1 MAMALGCSA
10 CELTVS
16 TRVFKLAVDAGV
28 GGSTGGG
35 WSERIMTVKGSDR
48 LEIVSR
54 LSGASKADMGQT
66 DNTGTSGSAK
76 LTTPAA
82 DSSALAVAWGSG
94 SAGAG
99 HGRFDEAKK
108 VVMLGVAGSG
118 GAGLFRGLASLPAS
132 FPFRFGLEGAGASCA
147 RARWRR
153 WSCSSSGEQL
163 GGGVAIGRGMG
174 AGKRRSSSGAVGR
187 ASQYPC
193 VASVDVWMLIS

>member
-28 GGSTGGG
+28 GGSMGGG
-35 WSERIMTVKGSDR
+35 WSERIMTMKGSDR

-66 DNTGTSGSAK
+66 DKCTGTSGIAK

-82 DSSALAVAWGSG
+82 ESSALAVAWGSG

-118 GAGLFRGLASLPAS
+118 GAGLFRGLASLHAS
-132 FPFRFGLEGAGASCA
+132 SPFRFGLEGAGMSCA

-153 WSCSSSGEQL
+153 WSWSSSGE
-163 GGGVAIGRGMG
+163 
-174 AGKRRSSSGAVGR
+174 
-187 ASQYPC
+187 
-193 VASVDVWMLIS
+193 